1 MAPPIKTDSALSS
14 LPGYFQM
21 RQPRAADMQPSAP
34 QSSGF
39 SSPSATESAFHV
51 LASNPPDVTK
61 SATFST
67 AAQPR
72 PIAYTPSGGSFDPS
86 RGLPKTPGPMR
97 PNPASD
103 TSQWRMGAGHTS
115 ASRFGQGASK
125 GSTQPAYASAGD
137 NVPKGGKGGTGFTSF
152 NQYFG
157 ANAPAAQKTAQ
168 TEARKT
174 GQAIEAQANQLA
186 TPGAAFNYGQAYDVT
201 QHGLDQFRA
210 GQGSV
215 NAAPQQASSAGA
227 FDAMLAARANPQA
240 AVAEQQ
246 RMNQL
251 SNYFAEQQSRAAQQ
265 EAEAG
270 TPAEQQAQDAAYR
283 AAVAKAAADE
293 QAARDK
299 FYADQEAYKRQVEEG
314 GYAND
319 QDTANGYYGEDYESY

>member
-1 MAPPIKTDSALSS
+1 MAPPVKTDSALSS

-21 RQPRAADMQPSAP
+21 RQPRAADMQPSPP

-67 AAQPR
+67 PSQPK
-72 PIAYTPSGGSFDPS
+72 PIAYAPPGPNPSQFRLPS
-86 RGLPKTPGPMR
+86 GPMR

-103 TSQWRMGAGHTS
+103 TSGWTVPTGHTP
-115 ASRFGQGASK
+115 ASRFGQGMGK
-125 GSTQPAYASAGD
+125 GANQPAYASAGD

-186 TPGAAFNYGQAYDVT
+186 MPGMAFNYGQAYDVT

-240 AVAEQQ
+240 AAAEQQ

-270 TPAEQQAQDAAYR
+270 TLAEQQAQDAKYVSYDQWLNNLPTQYKYNNTPEQLR
-283 AAVAKAAADE
+283 AMYEDE
-293 QAARDK
+293 QRA
-299 FYADQEAYKRQVEEG
+299 G
-314 GYAND
+314 
-319 QDTANGYYGEDYESY
+319 TAGQKTQGMVTTPGSSL

>member
-1 MAPPIKTDSALSS
+1 MAPPIKTGSALSS

-21 RQPRAADMQPSAP
+21 HQPRAADMQPSP
-34 QSSGF
+34 PGSSGF

-67 AAQPR
+67 PTQPR
-72 PIAYTPSGGSFDPS
+72 PIAYATPLGNPDPLRNVGPSQSSTIDLRQGRKPTPPS
-86 RGLPKTPGPMR
+86 RSSTQP
-97 PNPASD
+97 
-103 TSQWRMGAGHTS
+103 
-115 ASRFGQGASK
+115 
-125 GSTQPAYASAGD
+125 STQPAYTSAGD

-157 ANAPAAQKTAQ
+157 ANAPAAQKVAQ

-174 GQAIEAQANQLA
+174 GQAIEAQANMLA
-186 TPGAAFNYGQAYDVT
+186 APGMAYNYGQAYDAT
-201 QHGLDQFRA
+201 QRGLDQFRA

-240 AVAEQQ
+240 AAAEQQ
-246 RMNQL
+246 RLNQL

-265 EAEAG
+265 EAEPG
-270 TPAEQQAQDAAYR
+270 SLAEQQAQDAAYR
-283 AAVAKAAADE
+283 AKVAAEE
-293 QAARDK
+293 QAARNQY
-299 FYADQEAYKRQVEEG
+299 YADQQAYKDQLEQS
-314 GYAND
+314 GYTN
-319 QDTANGYYGEDYESY
+319 DYENAGQDEYLD

>member
-1 MAPPIKTDSALSS
+1 MAPPVKTDSALSS

-21 RQPRAADMQPSAP
+21 RQPRAADMQPSPP

-67 AAQPR
+67 APMQLPA
-72 PIAYTPSGGSFDPS
+72 GGQTQA
-86 RGLPKTPGPMR
+86 RTYGGPLT
-97 PNPASD
+97 NPAIQGRAFAPSLPAASP
-103 TSQWRMGAGHTS
+103 TP
-115 ASRFGQGASK
+115 ASRFSQGMGKS
-125 GSTQPAYASAGD
+125 STQPAYASAGD
-137 NVPKGGKGGTGFTSF
+137 NVPKGGKGGTGFVGF

-157 ANAPAAQKTAQ
+157 ANAPAAQKAAQ

-186 TPGAAFNYGQAYDVT
+186 MPSAAFNYGQAYDAT

-210 GQGSV
+210 GQDSV

-240 AVAEQQ
+240 AAAEQQ

-270 TPAEQQAQDAAYR
+270 TLAEQQAQDAAYR
-283 AAVAKAAADE
+283 AKVAAEE
-293 QAARDK
+293 QAAQNQY
-299 FYADQEAYKRQVEEG
+299 YADQQAYQNQLAG
-314 GYAND
+314 GYENG
-319 QDTANGYYGEDYESY
+319 QETPTGYYGEDYESY

>member
-1 MAPPIKTDSALSS
+1 M
-14 LPGYFQM
+14 
-21 RQPRAADMQPSAP
+21 
-34 QSSGF
+34 
-39 SSPSATESAFHV
+39 
-51 LASNPPDVTK
+51 
-61 SATFST
+61 
-67 AAQPR
+67 
-72 PIAYTPSGGSFDPS
+72 
-86 RGLPKTPGPMR
+86 
-97 PNPASD
+97 
-103 TSQWRMGAGHTS
+103 
-115 ASRFGQGASK
+115 SK
-125 GSTQPAYASAGD
+125 GSTQPAYTSAGD

-186 TPGAAFNYGQAYDVT
+186 MPGAAFNYGQAYDVT

-210 GQGSV
+210 GQGSA
-215 NAAPQQASSAGA
+215 NATPQQASSAGA

-270 TPAEQQAQDAAYR
+270 TLAEQQAQDAER
-283 AAVAKAAADE
+283 AQEMELERMRENAHVQQQE
-293 QAARDK
+293 QD
-299 FYADQEAYKRQVEEG
+299 AYKRQVEQGGYTPEEG
-314 GYAND
+314 GSAQGGTD
-319 QDTANGYYGEDYESY
+319 VDEEEGD